1 MVCILASS
9 QAMYTIKDF
18 HSIWPWEYKGDGLY
32 DLDIGINEGTDAAN
46 TTLSDGL
53 IVIAV
58 GDIDDNKHND
68 IISMSDDQMNVTIN
82 YFSTD
87 SDKFGNQKFLPIG
100 NCRASAA
107 YVITNLDYRIALLC
121 TENIE
126 YEYVVLFKND
136 KEFTNIVLSD
146 FKLQKGSQP
155 FFMDINSDTYVDLVF
170 NDNSFTENYPI
181 RVALYNT
188 ETRDF
193 ESTTLGLFD
202 TYLYE
207 NITQGCLPVANKATL
222 RLSRPSFSTL
232 VDMNS
237 DCVSDLYM
245 TVDTGVGD
253 LTGLSLIATR
263 IETETQGFM
272 RYCHVESDDLAGQT
286 YTSPVFADFNNDA
299 AMDKILY
306 KTSTNAIHIFYNSL
320 GANGSGSSNLCR
332 SMPTL
337 TNTEENSY
345 FQNFTV
351 YGGEPDI
358 TAIENVSGLY
368 ANPIVASFIPGQ
380 LRVADLDS
388 NGYPDIVTTFKD
400 ADGDPVTAVLINSEC
415 GSDVSYDIK
424 RNLASQTAN
433 QQCFDRTFDTS
444 NDYSRVSE
452 YGETM
457 YIFLLDYDDNGRMD
471 IGIVAIGDS
480 NTTVLLAFYNN
491 YAKDSYY
498 VTAITYTQ
506 SGDSYGSKVYG
517 VNYRGVYTTLHDSNK
532 VFAINQLS
540 RTAFGSLESPVAYY
554 AIGRSN
560 NYIEDFTLTYPIQKY
575 TNEGSQDKLSVESRV
590 WTPIIPNSHLM
601 IDIHEKSDSNWSIQL
616 LINPTDSFLLVGIIL
631 TFILMIIAGILVY
644 IHIKEKKEDEESRNP
659 QLDFF

>member
-1 MVCILASS
+1 MTT

-32 DLDIGINEGTDAAN
+32 DLDIGINQGTDAAN

-87 SDKFGNQKFLPIG
+87 SDKFGNQKVLPTG
-100 NCRASAA
+100 SCRTSAA

-126 YEYVVLFKND
+126 FEYVVLFKND
-136 KEFTNIVLSD
+136 KEFTNVVLSD
-146 FKLQKGSQP
+146 FKLEKGSQP
-155 FFMDINSDTYVDLVF
+155 FFMDINSDTYVDMVF
-170 NDNSFTENYPI
+170 NDNSFTGNYPI

-207 NITQGCLPVANKATL
+207 NTTQGCLAVINKSTL
-222 RLSRPSFSTL
+222 RLSKPNFSTL
-232 VDMNS
+232 ADMNA

-245 TVDTGVGD
+245 TVDTGAGD
-253 LTGLSLIATR
+253 LTGLSMIATR
-263 IETETQGFM
+263 IETATQGYM
-272 RYCHVESDDLAGQT
+272 RYCSIESDNLAALE

-299 AMDKILY
+299 AIDKIFY
-306 KTSTNAIHIFYNSL
+306 KTDTNAIHIFYNSI
-320 GANGSGSSNLCR
+320 GANGPSSSNLCR

-337 TNTEENSY
+337 KYNEENNY
-345 FQNFTV
+345 FQSLTI

-368 ANPIVASFIPGQ
+368 ANPLVAAFIPGQ

-400 ADGDPVTAVLINSEC
+400 ADGDPVSAVLINSEC
-415 GSDVSYDIK
+415 GSDVSYDVK
-424 RNLASQTAN
+424 RSLTSQATT
-433 QQCFDRTFDTS
+433 QQCYDRTFDTS

-452 YGETM
+452 YGDTM

-471 IGIVAIGDS
+471 FGMVAIGDN

-506 SGDSYGSKVYG
+506 SGSAYGSKVYG
-517 VNYRGVYTTLHDSNK
+517 VNYRGVYTTLQDSNK
-532 VFAINQLS
+532 VFTAHQLS
-540 RTAFGSLESPVAYY
+540 RTAFGALESPVAFY

-575 TNEGSQDKLSVESRV
+575 TNEGNQDSLSVQSKV

-601 IDIHEKSDSNWSIQL
+601 IDIHEKTDSNWSIQL

-631 TFILMIIAGILVY
+631 TFILLIIAGILIY
-644 IHIKEKKEDEESRNP
+644 IHVKEKKEDEESRNP